1 MVDGPVGNFAI
12 MQKKIKFG
20 IIGCSQIANS
30 STIPAILESEY
41 AELEFI
47 GSRTNSKAKQFA
59 RQFGCKKYG
68 TYEDVLKDN
77 EVDAVYIS
85 VPIGLHEKWSILAAK
100 AGKHILCEKSLTGSF
115 KSAKKIVSKS
125 KKYNVRIME
134 GFMFRFHPSIKKVS
148 DVLNKK
154 TIGEVFSFQSR
165 YGFPNISKKNI
176 RYQKKLGGGILN
188 DAGCYPICASR
199 ILFNEEPESVYCKLN
214 INKKYNVDEFANISL
229 SFKTGKISEMNL
241 GYGLF
246 YQSIYE
252 IWGSKGML
260 SLSRAYNI
268 PPNMS
273 ASLKIN
279 TKKFTEIKIK
289 PTNHFK
295 LMINN
300 FSKEIQ
306 NKEKRIDFEK
316 DIINQA
322 KVMEAARTSNKEKR
336 IVKISEII

>member
-1 MVDGPVGNFAI
+1 MVDGPVGNSII

-47 GSRTNSKAKQFA
+47 GSRTNAKARKFA
-59 RQFGCKKYG
+59 TKFACKKYG
-68 TYEDVLKDN
+68 KYEDVLKDKQ
-77 EVDAVYIS
+77 VDAVYIS
-85 VPIGLHEKWSILAAK
+85 VPIGLHKKWSIRAAK
-100 AGKHILCEKSLTGSF
+100 AGKHILCEKSLSNSF
-115 KSAKKIVSKS
+115 KSVKKMVLES
-125 KKYNVRIME
+125 KKHNVRIME

-148 DVLNKK
+148 DVINKK
-154 TIGEVFSFQSR
+154 TIGEVFLFQSR
-165 YGFPNISKKNI
+165 YGFPSISKKNI

-214 INKKYNVDEFANISL
+214 INKKYNVDEFATILL
-229 SFKTGKISEMNL
+229 SFKTGKVSEMNL

-260 SLSRAYNI
+260 NLSRAYNI
-268 PPNMS
+268 PPDMS

-279 TKKFTEIKIK
+279 TKKSTEIKIK

-295 LMINN
+295 LMINS

-306 NKEKRIDFEK
+306 NKMIKFDFEK

-322 KVMEAARTSNKEKR
+322 KIMEAARISNKEKR
-336 IVKISEII
+336 TVKISEIK